1 MAALR
6 DRAVADLADAAPREL
21 AGLLW
26 GLAAWGERGVPPDDD
41 AFAAL
46 AVRSPPPARRTA
58 PCARPAGTR
67 RRACASTRRPLL
79 ISLPAVFVWH
89 PGVRVFRALAAS
101 CSAGCLAWRV
111 GYGRVSAYAAG
122 AQPEA
127 CVTWAGA
134 RVSPPVNE
142 QRRVGGRSGRRPRAQ
157 ARAGELAQALQPRG
171 LGAVLWAFG
180 RMRAYPGLEVMET
193 LVLRTRLA
201 APALEPQALANA
213 VWACAWLRHH
223 PGDLLAEVSADT
235 AARPGAYAGHQ
246 WTSLLWG
253 LTRLGHAPGELFTAL
268 AAQARA
274 PPRGPRGVARAPP
287 GRLPG
292 SLHSPAHP
300 RPHPTKPVRR
310 ARRRQR
316 RAGGCDAAGDSRH
329 GARPWH
335 PAIYKF
341 LYKTKK
347 PQPSPNAAR
356 AARRS
361 PAAPCR
367 WTRRCWRP
375 RRGAW
380 PSSARPATRCTA
392 S

>member
-46 AVRSPPPARRTA
+46 AVRPPPPDRRTA
-58 PCARPAGTR
+58 PAARCAGRALP
-67 RRACASTRRPLL
+67 RACARSGGRCWCRRRPSPSG
-79 ISLPAVFVWH
+79 IWACA
-89 PGVRVFRALAAS
+89 RRARSPQAAAS
-101 CSAGCLAWRV
+101 DAVWSGGV
-111 GYGRVSAYAAG
+111 GYGGARANAAG
-122 AQPEA
+122 AQPA
-127 CVTWAGA
+127 AHVVRAGRRA
-134 RVSPPVNE
+134 SPATDE
-142 QRRVGGRSGRRPRAQ
+142 QRRAGGRSGRRPCAQ

-223 PGDLLAEVSADT
+223 PGDLLADAAADA
-235 AARPGAYAGHQ
+235 AARPGAYAAHQ

-268 AAQARA
+268 AAQAR
-274 PPRGPRGVARAPP
+274 
-287 GRLPG
+287 
-292 SLHSPAHP
+292 
-300 RPHPTKPVRR
+300 
-310 ARRRQR
+310 
-316 RAGGCDAAGDSRH
+316 
-329 GARPWH
+329 
-335 PAIYKF
+335 
-341 LYKTKK
+341 
-347 PQPSPNAAR
+347 
-356 AARRS
+356 
-361 PAAPCR
+361 PAASIGLGCR
-367 WTRRCWRP
+367 LIR
-375 RRGAW
+375 
-380 PSSARPATRCTA
+380 
-392 S
+392 